1 MVFRLQAGF
10 RDLGFNQKLI
20 ITRLGTNTG
29 VLQFVDKF
37 IERSGKESFVGCVL
51 YSHSWLFMIWWCSLS
66 LMQSRYGW
74 SKGQG
79 RCSREVFILWTV
91 FLLLLSNKNNWQWMS
106 SHHIVHVQFQTFGTF
121 ETLVNKNQGG
131 FLLQLFTFSKP
142 FNVFWPHNNLVI
154 WFFFLLITWSSGTVK
169 AKSVF
174 TERRPWHYCQ
184 SSQWARNKSLFLF
197 LAQAKQNQTLHHLC
211 SRPIISP
218 WVQHHR
224 PTQWELWPRDTQEY
238 DG

>member
-20 ITRLGTNTG
+20 ITRLGTSTG

-66 LMQSRYGW
+66 SMQSRYGW

-79 RCSREVFILWTV
+79 RCSRDGRARAGWQQCNFVENKRGFNLWTV
-91 FLLLLSNKNNWQWMS
+91 FLLLISNQNNLQWMS

-121 ETLVNKNQGG
+121 ETLVNKNHGG

-142 FNVFWPHNNLVI
+142 FNLFWPHNNLVI
-154 WFFFLLITWSSGTVK
+154 WFF
-169 AKSVF
+169 VF
-174 TERRPWHYCQ
+174 FFC
-184 SSQWARNKSLFLF
+184 
-197 LAQAKQNQTLHHLC
+197 
-211 SRPIISP
+211 
-218 WVQHHR
+218 
-224 PTQWELWPRDTQEY
+224 
-238 DG
+238 